1 MIPPATASTRGRHL
15 YAALTAIAS
24 FVVLFLFTSA
34 AGAGGQASRPPNVV
48 VILVDDLGLA
58 DLSRRSLDV
67 RFPLQPR
74 RFNRVIRSR
83 RPIEFGFTG
92 YEHDGFVPPVSG
104 ETGIRHTPHVDSLL
118 ERGIEL
124 TQYLTHTRCSPSRAG
139 LLTGRHYTRVGS
151 GPEVGGTLQLH
162 VSNLASDLQVEGYA
176 TGAFGKWHN
185 GYPNFPADGN
195 GVVVPS
201 RNDTDPDN
209 DRFENFKGIPWGPG
223 VNAYGFD
230 EWQGFY
236 GGATDYFDRM
246 SWWDNDIS
254 WWTDRRY
261 TPLGSGYTVDI
272 VTAAAVDFIVRH
284 RNEPFFCY
292 VAMPAPHYPL
302 HLLRSDLETISSL
315 IPGAWWSVRGLT
327 SPTTGRRIEDVEE
340 LRCGPGEEFDHTIL
354 DPDGTGF
361 SRFARATLVYAMDR
375 GIGEILT
382 TLGEL
387 GLSEQT
393 VVWFASDNGGN
404 TSESTRPFRGSKG
417 SLYEGGIRVPAVVL
431 WPGTLDAATTGYFN
445 SNTYP
450 YLFQYLDI
458 YPTTMSMAGLT
469 PSEAD
474 LDGSDGFTALLE
486 RAPTHPLWESTFISF
501 NREWAVVRG
510 GRWKLLY
517 NEAGSRQKI
526 ELYDIR
532 HDPLEKINI
541 QNTRPDIRDPLIGDL
556 HRFLTERQLAM
567 SYFPPPA
574 EWIPTARPQ
583 PHGEIL
589 EIRATQTEGIE
600 NGDQC
605 GLFVRFAS
613 AGINDYSLDQL
624 ESSDVFSFDLY
635 VAEDSGLASGFF
647 VTPAHGGTPVYDGNT
662 GVNHTGELLVD
673 EVWPRGEWVRA
684 TIGIGDR
691 APMAQPTDYIALRS
705 QESGTYH
712 FFLDN
717 IAILRSDGSSK
728 AEIWAS
734 GKDTLPLR
742 FRYCSKKYTEWE
754 SVAEV
759 AGFPFSELSIRAID

>member
-1 MIPPATASTRGRHL
+1 
-15 YAALTAIAS
+15 
-24 FVVLFLFTSA
+24 VVLCFFTSA

-58 DLSRRSLDV
+58 DLSRRSLEM

-74 RFNRVIRSR
+74 HFSRVIRSS
-83 RPIEFGFTG
+83 RPIDLRFTG

-124 TQYLTHTRCSPSRAG
+124 TQYLTHARCSPSRAG

-201 RNDTDPDN
+201 RNDTDPHN
-209 DRFENFKGIPWGPG
+209 DQFENFKGIPWGPG

-246 SWWDNDIS
+246 SWWDNDINWWTDRATDYFDRMS
-254 WWTDRRY
+254 WWDNDINWWTDRRY

-272 VTAAAVDFIVRH
+272 VTSAAVDFIVRH

-302 HLLRSDLETISSL
+302 HLLQSDLETISSL
-315 IPGAWWSVRGLT
+315 IPGAWQSVRGLT

-340 LRCGPGEEFDHTIL
+340 LRCGPDEEFDHTIL

-361 SRFARATLVYAMDR
+361 SRLARATLVYAMDR

-382 TLGEL
+382 TLDDL
-387 GLSEQT
+387 DLSEQT

-404 TSESTRPFRGSKG
+404 TSESTHPFRGSKG
-417 SLYEGGIRVPAVVL
+417 SLYEGGIRAPAVVL

-458 YPTTMSMAGLT
+458 YPTTMSMAGFT

-501 NREWAVVRG
+501 NRDWAVVRG

-517 NEAGSRQKI
+517 NESGSRQKI

-532 HDPLEKINI
+532 NDPLEKINI
-541 QNTRPDIRDPLIGDL
+541 QNTRPDIREPLIGDL

-567 SYFPPPA
+567 SYLVPPA
-574 EWIPTARPQ
+574 AWIPAARPQ
-583 PHGEIL
+583 PHGETL
-589 EIRATQTEGIE
+589 EIRITQTEGIE

-613 AGINDYSLDQL
+613 AGIKSYSLDQL

-635 VAEDSGLASGFF
+635 VAADSSLASGFF
-647 VTPAHGGTPVYDGNT
+647 VTPAHGSTPVYDGNS
-662 GVNHTGELLVD
+662 GVNHTGELLSD
-673 EVWPRGEWVRA
+673 KVWPRSKWVRA

-691 APMAQPTDYIALRS
+691 APTAQTTDYIALRS

-742 FRYCSKKYTEWE
+742 FRYCGETYGDWE

-759 AGFPFSELSIRAID
+759 AGFPFSELSVRAID